1 MKIMGLGK
9 PEPDGEKTLIVVVT
23 EDEFDMI
30 TGVKGKSKQAS
41 RYKAGVVVNVAEI
54 YSDVDRINKGQ
65 QAFKDAVKKI
75 KNLVADL
82 EGVDL

>member
-1 MKIMGLGK
+1 MEILGLGK
-9 PEPDGEKTLIVVVT
+9 PDSGGEKSLIVAVT

-75 KNLVADL
+75 KNLAVDL
-82 EGVDL
+82 EGVEL